1 MTAPKVIQMLCATA
15 EAIGGQ
21 ITPAA
26 AALMANDLSAYSLQ
40 DIGLALAE
48 VRRTARGRLIVGDVL
63 KVLAATD
70 GRPGKDEAWAIGLSS
85 FDEDETVVM
94 TDEIQ
99 LAMTA
104 CRPVLDAG
112 DKVGARMAFMSAYE
126 RFVDE
131 ARREGATVNWRVSLG
146 YSPSR
151 RDAALAQAVQLKR
164 LPQEKAALFLSH
176 EISEKPTRDGQAI
189 AGLITGKVVAPESE
203 KVRSHL
209 QQIRESLEA
218 GKKTTEQNRAID
230 AQKKIDDHN
239 DRLRKHQELLRKA
252 TGSNSDEN

>member
-1 MTAPKVIQMLCATA
+1 MSATKVMQMICATA

-26 AALMANDLSAYSLQ
+26 AALMANDLNAFTI
-40 DIGLALAE
+40 DKIGLALAE
-48 VRRTARGRLIVGDVL
+48 VRRTARGRLVVGDILRVL
-63 KVLAATD
+63 SAAD
-70 GRPGKDEAWAIGLSS
+70 GRPARDEAWAIGLSS
-85 FDEDETVVM
+85 ADEDETVVM

-99 LAMTA
+99 LAMAA

-112 DKVGARMAFMSAYE
+112 DKVGARMAFMSAYD
-126 RFVDE
+126 RFIDE
-131 ARREGATVNWRVSLG
+131 ARRAGDPVNWRVSLG
-146 YSPSR
+146 YNASR

-164 LPQEKAALFLSH
+164 LPQEKANLFLSH
-176 EISEKPTRDGQAI
+176 EIAQKPTRDGQAI

-218 GKKTTEQNRAID
+218 GKKTAEQQRAMD
-230 AQKKIDDHN
+230 AQQKIDDHN
-239 DRLRKHQELLRKA
+239 ERLRKHEELLRKA
-252 TGSNSDEN
+252 MESDK